1 MNSCNIYLD
10 TYKGFGYTLLL
21 EEPNGDIRIMRV
33 CTEGCIYC
41 NKDNLHEIEEIS
53 KVIND
58 YENVTVYYEP
68 DHITIINGIKKR
80 CKHAKFEKISLIHH
94 SHKEINNGNEICVTV
109 HAVDKNIYKIL

>member
-21 EEPNGDIRIMRV
+21 EEPNGDIRIMRI

-41 NKDNLHEIEEIS
+41 NKDNIHEIEEIS

-58 YENVTVYYEP
+58 YENATVYYDP
-68 DHITIINGIKKR
+68 CHIDHIINGIKKR
-80 CKHAKFEKISLIHH
+80 CKHAKFERYGL
-94 SHKEINNGNEICVTV
+94 
-109 HAVDKNIYKIL
+109 IYKYMNNK